1 MRLYLSRLL
10 LNPWSPRVM
19 ADLLS
24 AYDLHRT
31 LAAAFA
37 EPGPAPALPGR
48 VLYRVYDDPRCGYPA
63 LLVQAPVPADWGAL
77 RDAAEYVLPLGPG
90 GEPNPAQKPWL
101 MVLERGEVFTF
112 ALRANPTRKQGRRRV
127 GLTSPGE
134 QMAWLAGQGETGGF
148 EVLGGQVHPEGTLW
162 TRKRQSGQ
170 NWDICL
176 RGVTFRG
183 WLRVTCP
190 ARLQTAVACGIGRG
204 RAFGFGLLSLARPP
218 GD

>member
-19 ADLLS
+19 NDLLS
-24 AYDLHRT
+24 AYELHRT

-37 EPGPAPALPGR
+37 ASGLASTPRGR
-48 VLYRVYDDPRCGYPA
+48 LLYRVYEDPRSGCPP
-63 LLVQAPVPADWGAL
+63 LLEQARVPADWGAL
-77 RDAAEYVLPLGPG
+77 RDAAEYLLPLGPG
-90 GEPNPAQKPWL
+90 GQPNPAQKPCVIAPEPGD
-101 MVLERGEVFTF
+101 VLAF
-112 ALRANPTRKQGRRRV
+112 ALRANPTRKEGRRRV
-127 GLTSPGE
+127 GLTAPGE

-148 EVLGGQVHPEGTLW
+148 EVLGGQAHPEGTLW

-170 NWDICL
+170 SWDICL

-190 ARLQTAVACGIGRG
+190 ARLQTAVAGGIGRG